1 MEERRRT
8 RSQGPPTPAENN
20 ELIQWDPVQDTVRI
34 ERERAEACRLARQI
48 NIANNTIKNRTE
60 NDEISQ
66 QQHNNELDYEQRTAH
81 TPTTGE
87 ISPKEQRLE
96 NIGSQ
101 SGLEDIGVRPGKIPP
116 KQQQNGQIDFSL
128 PKTGKIPQQ
137 KVHQLPADE
146 PMTTGEGEIINLNRE
161 DAQRGSP

>member
-1 MEERRRT
+1 M
-8 RSQGPPTPAENN
+8 
-20 ELIQWDPVQDTVRI
+20 
-34 ERERAEACRLARQI
+34 
-48 NIANNTIKNRTE
+48 KNRTE

-101 SGLEDIGVRPGKIPP
+101 PGEISPKESGLEDIGVRPGEIPP
-116 KQQQNGQIDFSL
+116 KQQQNGQLDFSS
-128 PKTGKIPQQ
+128 PKTGETPQQ

-146 PMTTGEGEIINLNRE
+146 PMTTGEGEIINLNRRRRPKRITTNGHRR
-161 DAQRGSP
+161 ALSG